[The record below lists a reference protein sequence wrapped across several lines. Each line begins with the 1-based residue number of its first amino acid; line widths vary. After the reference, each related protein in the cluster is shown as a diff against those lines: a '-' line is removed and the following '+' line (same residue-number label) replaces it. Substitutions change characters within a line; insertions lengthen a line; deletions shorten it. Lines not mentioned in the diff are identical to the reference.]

1 MKNEIIITNLKLQI
15 NNFNDTNKDY
25 DVDVYTQDETE
36 NDQYTIE
43 VYEVNENEKNMIALF
58 HCDSSGNFG
67 SDEDFILKDE
77 LTKYIYELL
86 FIKLQHGIIR
96 GF

>member
-1 MKNEIIITNLKLQI
+1 MKNEIIITELNFQI
-15 NNFNDTNKDY
+15 NNFNETNTDF
-25 DVDVYTQDETE
+25 DVVVYTQDVTE

-43 VYEVNENEKNMIALF
+43 VYEVNENEKDMIALF
-58 HCDSSGNFG
+58 HCDSSGNFD

-86 FIKLQHGIIR
+86 FTKLQHGIIR